1 MTQSNID
8 FADEAESPSLLPELG
23 QVRISQ
29 LQQSTHPVI
38 ARAVRRVQREAEQ
51 GRENYAAFG
60 NTP

>member
-1 MTQSNID
+1 MAESNINLVN
-8 FADEAESPSLLPELG
+8 EVESIRLPELG
-23 QVRISQ
+23 KIRISD